1 MNSDYN
7 FNKYNKSNK
16 FLMNC
21 DENYNKYSKSNE
33 FLNFFDFETIGMDEA
48 TFHSDRSNVLLP
60 MVSKSKKPKH
70 SFDLLYLLKL

>member
-7 FNKYNKSNK
+7 FNKYNKSHG

-21 DENYNKYSKSNE
+21 DWNFNKYNKSHE
-33 FLNFFDFETIGMDEA
+33 FLSFFDFETIGMDEA

-60 MVSKSKKPKH
+60 VVSKSKKPRN